1 MRLIHTIDELLALKG
16 ENLAFFYGAKLPAP
30 FSYFEFIR
38 RSKAAIPI
46 DHLIICPNI
55 DADGTD
61 LKELRH
67 RLRMMDLVKD
77 TPKETS
83 EIYGMSLEF
92 CHGSTG
98 ELTFDDMLHILKR
111 RGKNIY
117 VLLPC
122 HSEEAYTEHLKTTGI
137 NFVYACSKKQRQV
150 KANNK
155 HKNSKFIYMGDIR
168 SCHTEPVYDSR
179 DNKGVYVTKEVDNYL
194 VEHHLYKEG
203 QTNKPFN

>member
-1 MRLIHTIDELLALKG
+1 MRLIQTIDELLALKG
-16 ENLAFFYGAKLPAP
+16 RNLAFFYGAKLPAP

-38 RSKAAIPI
+38 RSQAAIAF

-55 DADGTD
+55 DATETD

-77 TPKETS
+77 TPKDTS
-83 EIYGMSLEF
+83 EIYGFSLEL
-92 CHGSTG
+92 CHGSKN

-111 RGKNIY
+111 RGKKIY

-122 HSEEAYTEHLKTTGI
+122 HSEEAYTKHFKTTGI
-137 NFVYACSKKQRQV
+137 NFVYACSKKQKQV

-168 SCHTEPVYDSR
+168 SCHTEPVYNSR
-179 DNKGVYVTKEVDNYL
+179 DNKGAYVTKEVDKYL
-194 VEHHLYKEG
+194 AEHHLYQNDQAKK
-203 QTNKPFN
+203 TFN